1 MQVAAQAGDTCA
13 ATCYGSSTGLVGKCE
28 LLRYQAPEPPHYTNA
43 FLSTGLFIYEDFTKG
58 KLWS

>member
-1 MQVAAQAGDTCA
+1 LVQATALAWYAGKRA
-13 ATCYGSSTGLVGKCE
+13 MLMLV
-28 LLRYQAPEPPHYTNA
+28 LLWLVLLWYQAPEPPHYTNA